1 MIASYIKLFEKLDNM
16 ILQPIKIGECKYLD
30 CLQDNITNSDQQFF
44 LKKKK
49 KNSDQ
54 RLNYLF
60 AYFSSYCILVK
71 TIKIDCIVIYL
82 E

>member
-16 ILQPIKIGECKYLD
+16 IIQPIKIGECKYLD
-30 CLQDNITNSDQQFF
+30 CLQDNITNSDQ
-44 LKKKK
+44 
-49 KNSDQ
+49 

-60 AYFSSYCILVK
+60 AYFSSYCIIVK

>member
-1 MIASYIKLFEKLDNM
+1 MII
-16 ILQPIKIGECKYLD
+16 QPIKRDECKYLD